1 LGILKLS
8 GVIILS
14 GFFCSCSS
22 YKQNVM
28 FRVPKGQALSHEIQK
43 AESNYIVQKNDR
55 LKLEVYTNRG
65 EKILDP
71 SLNSLQSNTGAQTNE
86 VNLYLVDQAGNVK
99 FPLLDEL
106 KIEGL
111 TLRQAEQSLQQQYSK
126 YYQEPFVIL
135 NYANKR
141 VVVLGASGGQ
151 VIPLVNEN
159 VRLTEVLALAHGVS
173 IDGKAHNIRI
183 LRDQEVFV
191 ADLSTIDGY
200 VKNNIIIQPNDI
212 VYIEPV
218 RKPVTEAIRD
228 YGPVLSVITSL
239 VTVVVVVLSVNQN

>member
-1 LGILKLS
+1 
-8 GVIILS
+8 
-14 GFFCSCSS
+14 
-22 YKQNVM
+22 M

>member
-1 LGILKLS
+1 
-8 GVIILS
+8 
-14 GFFCSCSS
+14 
-22 YKQNVM
+22 M

-55 LKLEVYTNRG
+55 LELEVYTNRG

-71 SLNSLQSNTGAQTNE
+71 SLNSLQSNSSTETNQR
-86 VNLYLVDQAGNVK
+86 NLYLVDQAGNAK
-99 FPLLDEL
+99 FPLLDEF

-111 TLRQAEQSLQQQYSK
+111 TLRQAEQSLQEQYSR

-183 LRDQEVFV
+183 LRDQQVFV
-191 ADLSTIDGY
+191 ADLSTIDSY
-200 VKNNIIIQPNDI
+200 LQNNIIIQPNDI

-239 VTVVVVVLSVNQN
+239 VTVVVVIISLNQN